1 MRLVFLILLTTAL
14 MIVAACGSSRRS
26 APIIGEL
33 EITDPE
39 LRIGR
44 QVFDTNCSPCHPAG
58 AAGLGPALNDKPLP
72 NFLVR
77 FQVRKGMG
85 VMPSFSDEQITDV
98 ELRAL
103 ARYVTWLRHQ

>member
-1 MRLVFLILLTTAL
+1 MKRILVLFAVLASL
-14 MIVAACGSSRRS
+14 AACGTARRS
-26 APIIGEL
+26 APIMGERQ
-33 EITDPE
+33 IDSPE
-39 LRIGR
+39 LRLGK
-44 QVFDTNCSPCHPAG
+44 QVFDYNCSSCHPG
-58 AAGLGPALNDKPLP
+58 GSAGLGPALNNKPLP

-85 VMPSFSDEQITDV
+85 VMPSFDDEQISDD